1 MVNPIRIGCAV
12 PPVAVADTEKNA
24 CNICGYMAK
33 AAQAGCDVLA
43 FPELALTGATC
54 GSLLYQQLLL
64 TGAQK
69 GLEEILKQSARYP
82 KLTVAVG
89 LPLMEAGVL
98 YSAAAVLRG
107 GELLGTVCKGRGKP
121 RFTLPNGG
129 TMAIVI
135 GDESA
140 DGAADLTLRLYAQ
153 PQLAG
158 GSDKRRLEAMAASKG
173 GLYACCGAGWGESVT
188 EGVYGGQSLIA
199 RGGKLLAENQKLI
212 DSDYLLWA
220 DSDGKALQQPSRGD
234 ARNAKIPFF
243 TGYED
248 EVFAI
253 QASALASRLRLLNA
267 KAVVGVSGGLDST
280 LALLV
285 AAEAMQLL
293 GRPAADVVAITMP
306 GFGTTDRT
314 YDNAMQLM
322 KLLGVTVLEI
332 PIGDAV
338 LRHFG
343 DIGHDPKVRDLTYEN
358 AQARERTQI
367 LMDYAGRVGGI
378 VVGTGDLSELALG
391 WCTYN
396 GDHMS
401 MYAVNASLPK
411 TLLPE
416 VIRAAARL
424 PRYCAA
430 EMVLRDIIATPI
442 SPELLPPDE
451 KGNIA
456 QQTEDLVGPYILHDF
471 FLYHTLKN
479 GAAPKELFEKACCVF
494 EEFDAATI
502 KKWLKTFYR
511 RFFTQQFKR
520 NCMPEG
526 VKAID
531 VSLSPRGDWQMP
543 GDASAALWLKA
554 VDKL

>member
-1 MVNPIRIGCAV
+1 M
-12 PPVAVADTEKNA
+12 
-24 CNICGYMAK
+24 
-33 AAQAGCDVLA
+33 
-43 FPELALTGATC
+43 
-54 GSLLYQQLLL
+54 
-64 TGAQK
+64 
-69 GLEEILKQSARYP
+69 
-82 KLTVAVG
+82 
-89 LPLMEAGVL
+89 
-98 YSAAAVLRG
+98 
-107 GELLGTVCKGRGKP
+107 
-121 RFTLPNGG
+121 
-129 TMAIVI
+129 
-135 GDESA
+135 
-140 DGAADLTLRLYAQ
+140 
-153 PQLAG
+153 
-158 GSDKRRLEAMAASKG
+158 
-173 GLYACCGAGWGESVT
+173 
-188 EGVYGGQSLIA
+188 YGGHSIIA
-199 RGGKLLAENQKLI
+199 RNGELLAENQNLI
-212 DSDYLLWA
+212 DDDYLLWA
-220 DSDGKALQQPSRGD
+220 DSDGAALPKKQRT
-234 ARNAKIPFF
+234 ATCNEKMPFF

-248 EVFAI
+248 EIFTI

-285 AAEAMQLL
+285 AAESMHLL
-293 GRPAADVVAITMP
+293 GRSSTDVVAITMP

-314 YDNAMQLM
+314 YDNAMELM

-332 PIGDAV
+332 PIRDAV
-338 LRHFG
+338 LQHFG
-343 DIGHDPKVRDLTYEN
+343 DIGHDAKTRDLTYEN

-367 LMDYAGRVGGI
+367 LMNYAGRVGGI

-416 VIRAAARL
+416 VIRRAAKL
-424 PRYCAA
+424 PQYNVA
-430 EMVLRDIIATPI
+430 ETVLQDVIATPI

-479 GAAPKELFEKACCVF
+479 GAEPKKIFHMACGIF
-494 EEFDAATI
+494 EEFDADTI

-526 VKAID
+526 VKTID

-543 GDASAALWLKA
+543 GDASAALWLNET
-554 VDKL
+554 DKL

>member
-12 PPVAVADTEKNA
+12 PPVAVADAEKNT
-24 CNICGYMAK
+24 CEICGYIAK
-33 AAQAGCDVLA
+33 AAQADCDVLA

-69 GLEEILKQSARYP
+69 AMEEILKQSARYP

-107 GELLGTVCKGRGKP
+107 GKILGTVCKGRGKP

-129 TMAIVI
+129 TMTILI

-140 DGAADLTLRLYAQ
+140 DGAADLTLHLYAQ
-153 PQLAG
+153 PQRAG
-158 GSDKRRLEAMAASKG
+158 GRDKRRLEAMAASKG

-199 RGGKLLAENQKLI
+199 RNGELLAENQKLI

-234 ARNAKIPFF
+234 ARNAKMPFF

-248 EVFAI
+248 EVFTI
-253 QASALASRLRLLNA
+253 QASALASRLRLLSA

-430 EMVLRDIIATPI
+430 ETVLRDIIATPI

-479 GAAPKELFEKACCVF
+479 GTAPKEIFEKACCVF

>member
-1 MVNPIRIGCAV
+1 MQNPIRIGCAV
-12 PPVAVADTEKNA
+12 PNVAVADTEKNA
-24 CNICGYMAK
+24 QEICLYISR
-33 AAQAGCDVLA
+33 AAGAGCHVVV

-54 GSLLYQQLLL
+54 GDLFYQQLLL
-64 TGAQK
+64 TGAQQ
-69 GLEEILKQSARYP
+69 GLEKIRKCSTAYP
-82 KLTVAVG
+82 DLTVVAG
-89 LPLMEAGVL
+89 LPVMEDGVL
-98 YSAAAVLRG
+98 YSAAAVLRSG
-107 GELLGTVCKGRGKP
+107 KILGTVWKGQP
-121 RFTLPNGG
+121 RPVFTLPDGS
-129 TMAIVI
+129 TMAVRI
-135 GDESA
+135 GDEGA
-140 DGAADLTLRLYAQ
+140 DTKADLTLHLCAELQ
-153 PQLAG
+153 MAG
-158 GSDKRRLEAMAASKG
+158 GRDKRRLEAMAASKG

-188 EGVYGGQSLIA
+188 EGVYGGHSLIA
-199 RGGKLLAENQKLI
+199 RNGELLAENQNLI

-220 DSDGKALQQPSRGD
+220 DSDGAALPPKQHASIGSD
-234 ARNAKIPFF
+234 KMPFF

-248 EVFAI
+248 EIFTI

-285 AAEAMQLL
+285 AAEAMHIL
-293 GRPAADVVAITMP
+293 GRPATDVVAITMP

-314 YDNAMQLM
+314 YDNAIQLM

-332 PIGDAV
+332 PIRDAV
-338 LRHFG
+338 LQHFA
-343 DIGHDPKVRDLTYEN
+343 DIGHDAKTRDLTYEN

-401 MYAVNASLPK
+401 MYAVNGSLPK

-416 VIRAAARL
+416 VIRMAAKL
-424 PRYCAA
+424 PRYSAA
-430 EMVLRDIIATPI
+430 EAVLQDVIATPI

-451 KGNIA
+451 AGNIA

-479 GAAPKELFEKACCVF
+479 GTAPKEIFEKACCVF

-531 VSLSPRGDWQMP
+531 VSLSPRGDWRMP

-554 VDKL
+554 ADEL

>member
-12 PPVAVADTEKNA
+12 PPVAVADAEKNTRE
-24 CNICGYMAK
+24 ICGYIAK
-33 AAQAGCDVLA
+33 AAQAGCDALV

-54 GSLLYQQLLL
+54 GSLLHQQLLL
-64 TGAQK
+64 TEAQK
-69 GLEEILKQSARYP
+69 GLEEILKQSAQYP
-82 KLTVAVG
+82 RLTVAVG
-89 LPLMEAGVL
+89 LPLMEAGIV

-107 GELLGTVCKGRGKP
+107 GELLGTVYKGREKP
-121 RFTLPNGG
+121 FFNLPNGG

-140 DGAADLTLRLYAQ
+140 DGAADLTLRLFAQ

-158 GSDKRRLEAMAASKG
+158 GRDKRRLEAMAASKG

-199 RGGKLLAENQKLI
+199 RGGELLAENQKLI

-220 DSDGKALQQPSRGD
+220 DSDGKALQQPSSGD
-234 ARNAKIPFF
+234 ARNAKMPFF

-248 EVFAI
+248 EVFSI

-343 DIGHDPKVRDLTYEN
+343 DIGHDPAVRDLTYEN

-416 VIRAAARL
+416 VIRAAAKL

-430 EMVLRDIIATPI
+430 ETVLRDIIATPI

-479 GAAPKELFEKACCVF
+479 GAAPKEIFEKACCVF